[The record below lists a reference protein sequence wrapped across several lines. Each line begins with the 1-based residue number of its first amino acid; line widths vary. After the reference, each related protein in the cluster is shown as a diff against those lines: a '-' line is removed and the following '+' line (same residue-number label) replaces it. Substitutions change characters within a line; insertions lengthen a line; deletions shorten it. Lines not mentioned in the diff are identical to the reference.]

1 MKPTLH
7 LFSLASIFF
16 TLQVPALKIATSL
29 QWIEHTPQP
38 YAIKNFYKGSDT
50 ASLMS
55 GGVANIVTDKTID
68 LAANA
73 ETQGLKQYSS
83 HRNLRLI
90 YVIVE
95 VGYRIVANKASG
107 INKLADLK
115 GKKVGTMPGTSA
127 AYFVNKLL
135 GSAGLAPADYSVVSG
150 SVCMKTP
157 CGSGT
162 LPQMLTGKQ
171 VDAFGIWEPA
181 VELGAKA
188 LGSNAVIFQN
198 ASIYREVYSLY
209 STEEKLK
216 DATTRKNIVAFVKAL
231 DQTLDVFTKNPST
244 VYATVASAVGMD
256 EAVVEAVW
264 PDHKWSGDLPADL
277 LDFLVEEDQY
287 LAKQDGR
294 AVVSRAELANFIDP
308 SILDEVKKS
317 STVR

>member
-1 MKPTLH
+1 MKPILQICAVACI
-7 LFSLASIFF
+7 LFSPEVL
-16 TLQVPALKIATSL
+16 ALKIATSL

-55 GGVANIVTDKTID
+55 GGVANLASDKSID

-83 HRNLRLI
+83 HRNTRLI

-95 VGYRIVANKASG
+95 AGYRVVANKASG
-107 INKLADLK
+107 INTLADLK

-127 AYFVNKLL
+127 AYFINKFL
-135 GSAGLAPADYSVVSG
+135 GSAGLKSGDYSIVSG
-150 SVCMKTP
+150 NVCMKTP

-162 LPQMLTGKQ
+162 FPQQITGKQ

-181 VELGAKA
+181 VELGARA

-198 ASIYREVYSLY
+198 TSIYREVYSLY
-209 STEEKLK
+209 STQEKLK
-216 DATTRKNIVAFVKAL
+216 DPTTRKNIVAFVKAL
-231 DQTLDVFTKNPST
+231 NQTLEVFRDKPES

-256 EAVVEAVW
+256 ASVVQAVW
-264 PDHKWSGDLPADL
+264 PVHKWSGDLPSDL

-294 AVVSRAELANFIDP
+294 AVVARVDLANFIDP
-308 SILDEVKKS
+308 SIIEEAKKS
-317 STVR
+317 